1 MKTDFIHFT
10 FFLGSALDAKK
21 GYINMWWYRVD
32 LVFATVVRQ
41 RMVPFYGCNHAVD
54 FLTYWIANQLYVV
67 QNSIVT

>member
-32 LVFATVVRQ
+32 LVFATVVR
-41 RMVPFYGCNHAVD
+41 
-54 FLTYWIANQLYVV
+54 
-67 QNSIVT
+67 